1 MDRVEQDLNNYMKKN
16 EETERSF
23 ETLIESHELS
33 FNAITEEINYLM
45 DLAKDYDG
53 FDFTEELSEYI
64 KGEIL
69 C

>member
-1 MDRVEQDLNNYMKKN
+1 MDRVEQDLNNYMKRN
-16 EETERSF
+16 EEIERSF

-64 KGEIL
+64 KGEVL

>member
-1 MDRVEQDLNNYMKKN
+1 MDRVEQDLNNYMKRN
-16 EETERSF
+16 EEIERSF
-23 ETLIESHELS
+23 ETLIERHELS

>member
-1 MDRVEQDLNNYMKKN
+1 MDRVEQDLNNYMKRN
-16 EETERSF
+16 EEIERSF

>member
-33 FNAITEEINYLM
+33 FNTITEEINYLM

>member
-1 MDRVEQDLNNYMKKN
+1 MDRVEQDLNNYMKRN
-16 EETERSF
+16 EEIERSF

-33 FNAITEEINYLM
+33 FNTITEEINYLM

>member
-1 MDRVEQDLNNYMKKN
+1 MDRVEQDLNNYMKRN
-16 EETERSF
+16 EEIERSF

-33 FNAITEEINYLM
+33 FNTITEEISYLM